1 MTYSRFPPGTPGRR
15 LFFIGAAAPF
25 AGLLLIAILGP
36 VYGHTRAWT
45 AIYVTIAAVAFA
57 VGAPCCV
64 LAVIRNGRHQRSGGQ
79 RRML

>member
-1 MTYSRFPPGTPGRR
+1 VTYSRFPPGTPGRR

-25 AGLLLIAILGP
+25 ASLLLIAILGP

-45 AIYVTIAAVAFA
+45 VIYVTIAAVAFA
-57 VGAPCCV
+57 VGAPCCF
-64 LAVIRNGRHQRSGGQ
+64 LAIIQNARHRRSQGQ